1 MADQSIPEH
10 TDTSL
15 GHRIAMTLALLLVI
29 VGLIHNIPTFPGL
42 DGLARSLFGDGFIYR
57 KFPNEYLY
65 PIMFFAMMLIVATE
79 HSWARKS
86 RDAKPVAVGF
96 NWLMDVG
103 LVVAGFAIA
112 AAYMIEL
119 EAVCLL
125 DQITGKRAELIEAAF
140 KKEVEAAVLLGQ
152 PAPTTVDDPKCFYTT
167 GMWLFAIVGLAT
179 AIFLTYAIRVWG
191 FPLVAVAILIA
202 AYTIGTITIWYI
214 FGSDG
219 MSKYAVTK
227 IGGEDPR
234 QLSDGLTRIKDVLT
248 NHAGGFLGRFM
259 TILFGTVF
267 PYLILGALF
276 GVSAGGA
283 SLIKLAFNWTRRL
296 PGGPAHAAIVSS
308 AIFGTISGGPVV
320 NVLSTGVLTIPMML
334 KRGFSKLF
342 AGGVEAAASSG
353 GQIMPPVM
361 GVAAFVLAAMTVVP
375 YRLVI
380 IAAIIPAIAYFGC
393 LFLTVLFQSRKQGIA
408 AVGELSEDMKM
419 TREDWVNFLM
429 IILPI
434 ALIVVLLLTPKDSVG
449 CGVLGGFLGN
459 TREFTEF
466 GCTVTDYTW
475 FHRFLVNVA
484 GDTGA
489 AGWLAVFLLMGLLFL
504 DKNMR
509 AKPSRLLGALA
520 KGGILVSTLYLMF
533 VAISIIDFSLNLT
546 DLSGNISR
554 DILAWLKDLR
564 FAVGNQSVFLM
575 VALIL
580 TMFLSILLGMGMP
593 TVPAYL
599 NVILLMGPLL
609 VGLGTATFTAHMFVF
624 YFAVASAITPPVA
637 VAAFAAASITKAE
650 PMATG
655 LAAVRAGIVMFVIPF
670 VFCFY
675 PELLLIDHAI
685 RVPEGV
691 TVQNVDGSFSNY
703 IEGYQ
708 GGFTF
713 AAIASIVARLVLSL
727 YLLASALAGFDAKE
741 LSRWEITIRLVL
753 AVLCI
758 AKPLIVF
765 GPAIAVALVYLFVHH
780 SGAKEARS
788 A

>member
-79 HSWARKS
+79 HSWVRKS

-103 LVVAGFAIA
+103 LVAAGFAIA

-152 PAPTTVDDPKCFYTT
+152 PAPTTVDDPKCYYTT

-434 ALIVVLLLTPKDSVG
+434 LLIVVLLLTPKDSVG

-466 GCTVTDYTW
+466 GCTVTEYTW
-475 FHRFLVNVA
+475 IHRFLVNVA

-655 LAAVRAGIVMFVIPF
+655 FAAVRAGIVMFVIPF

-691 TVQNVDGSFSNY
+691 TVQNADGSLSNY

-753 AVLCI
+753 AILCI

-780 SGAKEARS
+780 SGAKGARS